1 LTGASPIFYGAIL
14 FFLPLDSEISPVAS
28 CRHKKLALIQPSKEK
43 VRCTNCHLVIAKE
56 ELVHGYCPECHE
68 VRGVSHYE
76 FEEVKEEQEAKV
88 RYRCED
94 CGAIIEW
101 DGPGTDQG

>member
-1 LTGASPIFYGAIL
+1 LSPFN
-14 FFLPLDSEISPVAS
+14 SEIFPLAS
-28 CRHKKLALIQPSKEK
+28 CKHKKLALIPPPKEK
-43 VRCTNCHLVIAKE
+43 IRCTYCHLVISRE

-68 VRGVSHYE
+68 VRGVAHYE
-76 FEEVKEEQEAKV
+76 FEEVKERQEAKV

-101 DGPGTDQG
+101 DGPRNEQR

>member
-1 LTGASPIFYGAIL
+1 
-14 FFLPLDSEISPVAS
+14 VAS
-28 CRHKKLALIQPSKEK
+28 CRHKKLALIQPSKGK

-76 FEEVKEEQEAKV
+76 FEEVKEKQEAKV

-94 CGAIIEW
+94 CGTIIEW
-101 DGPGTDQG
+101 VGPGTDQG